1 MDSDLNLKQEMHL
14 IKNHLK
20 IIKKISN
27 LIIVTLKKV
36 DTTFSLKSMHALKC
50 NENAFF
56 IVGIVKE

>member
-1 MDSDLNLKQEMHL
+1 
-14 IKNHLK
+14 
-20 IIKKISN
+20 
-27 LIIVTLKKV
+27 VTLKKV